1 MAGVVNAHFA
11 GMPMTEVVPN
21 AAKVSGVS
29 KSSILTGRRRVRFQ
43 AQTGTTASP
52 GNICQ
57 FVLADST
64 CLLDAQSV
72 VFSANVQVT
81 GATNASL
88 DDGPAW
94 CRRVQ
99 VTFNGSLLEDLD
111 QAHRNANALVYAGAS
126 KSWIE
131 SAGSFAGYWK
141 DNAELGSSTSAYVTV
156 PASAAPAASTIG
168 AYSRINGDVTSEVT
182 NAATRYYNTTVPTG
196 SGYLN
201 GMSIAVPLG
210 ILSGVF
216 RTQQYLPL
224 SQMGEMVLQL
234 TLAQV
239 SEAIYQPSS
248 SGTPS
253 YTLTDIY
260 IEADLVTPNYLY
272 GQMLNMICQD
282 ENEPGL
288 VIPVESTVVSQGQ
301 SISAANGD
309 QSIITSRATNN
320 LRKIVVTACPTD
332 ALTSL
337 TYPSVSCFP
346 NALFQQVQWRIGS
359 LYFPSQPA
367 NSLGRAF
374 WMTVGSFNNSEPLNV
389 YDGVINW
396 NTYGL
401 STTFSGTGS
410 GLTPS
415 ATAGAVYAPA
425 IGNTGQLAYND
436 KFVLAY
442 NFDNFKGGETLDADG
457 VSILGQSGAQ
467 IVTVIR
473 NNFNAVSSSG
483 LTPTVSLLATK
494 YLHIKNGALK
504 IVGA

>member
-1 MAGVVNAHFA
+1 M
-11 GMPMTEVVPN
+11 
-21 AAKVSGVS
+21 
-29 KSSILTGRRRVRFQ
+29 
-43 AQTGTTASP
+43 
-52 GNICQ
+52 
-57 FVLADST
+57 
-64 CLLDAQSV
+64 
-72 VFSANVQVT
+72 
-81 GATNASL
+81 
-88 DDGPAW
+88 
-94 CRRVQ
+94 Q

-141 DNAELGSSTSAYVTV
+141 DNAELGSSSSAYVTV
-156 PASAAPAASTIG
+156 PTSAAPAASTIG
-168 AYSRINGDVTSEVT
+168 AYSRINGDVTSEIT
-182 NAATRYYNTTVPTG
+182 NAAARYYNSTIVTG
-196 SGYLN
+196 SGYLS
-201 GMSIAVPLG
+201 GMSIAVPMGL
-210 ILSGVF
+210 LSGVF
-216 RTQQYLPL
+216 RTNQYLPL

-234 TLAQV
+234 TLAQA
-239 SEAIYQPSS
+239 SEAMFQPSS
-248 SGTPS
+248 TGTPTF
-253 YTLTDIY
+253 TLTDIY
-260 IEADLVTPNYLY
+260 LEADLVTPNYLY

-288 VIPVESTVVSQGQ
+288 VIPVETTVVSQGQ

-401 STTFSGTGS
+401 STTYSGTGT

-415 ATAGAVYAPA
+415 ATAGSVYAPA

-473 NNFNAVSSSG
+473 NNFNAVSSTG